1 MAWKRMSKWIDRIT
15 GIGDLRNRVAA
26 LEEEIVYLDEI
37 RKEQVRQ
44 LNYEIARN
52 KLRSV
57 VNKKTLQEQ

>member
-1 MAWKRMSKWIDRIT
+1 MSKWIDRIT

>member
-1 MAWKRMSKWIDRIT
+1 MSKWIDRIT
-15 GIGDLRNRVAA
+15 GIGDLRDRVAA